1 MRRYQK
7 GFLRMSK
14 LKEIYRQRQLHWMV
28 LPGVAFM
35 IVFNYIPIYG
45 IIIAFKNYTVI
56 DTISSAPWVGL
67 ENFRIIL
74 HDSFFWEAVGN
85 TLAISMMKLSLGFAI
100 PIILAIMI
108 FEMRDGKLK
117 KFIQTVSYIPHF
129 FSWIVLGGMMI
140 SWLSTNGFINQVL
153 MSLGMMDKGVNHLLD
168 PDKYWWIAVLSDL
181 WKEVGWG
188 TILYLA
194 GMSRIDPTFYE
205 AARIDGATK
214 LTQIRTITL
223 PLLTPIISL
232 NLILNVSGILG
243 SNLDQTL
250 VLMNSQ
256 NQNKSEVINSFV
268 YKMGLTQGDFSYATA
283 VGLGIAIISVIL
295 LVITD
300 RVTRKLNNG
309 NSVIL

>member
-1 MRRYQK
+1 MK
-7 GFLRMSK
+7 K
-14 LKEIYRQRQLHWMV
+14 LKKFYDQRQLHWMV

-45 IIIAFKNYTVI
+45 IIIAFKNYTIV
-56 DTISSAPWVGL
+56 DTVSSAPWVGL
-67 ENFRIIL
+67 ENFRIIME
-74 HDSFFWEAVGN
+74 DSFFWEAVRN
-85 TLAISMMKLSLGFAI
+85 TLAISLMKFFLGFAI
-100 PIILAIMI
+100 PIILAVMI
-108 FEMRDGKLK
+108 FEMRDGHLK
-117 KFIQTVSYIPHF
+117 KVIQTISYIPHF
-129 FSWIVLGGMMI
+129 FSWIVLGGMLI
-140 SWLSTNGFINQVL
+140 SWLSTNGFINQVM
-153 MSLGMMDKGVNHLLD
+153 MSLGLMNQGVNHLLD

-205 AARIDGATK
+205 AARIDGASK

-223 PLLTPIISL
+223 PLLAPIISL
-232 NLILNVSGILG
+232 NLILNVSGLLG

-250 VLMNSQ
+250 VLMNAQ

-268 YKMGLTQGDFSYATA
+268 YRMGLTQGDFSYATA
-283 VGLGIAIISVIL
+283 VGLGISVISIVL

-300 RVTRKLNNG
+300 RITRKMNNG
-309 NSVIL
+309 RSVIL

>member
-1 MRRYQK
+1 MK
-7 GFLRMSK
+7 K
-14 LKEIYRQRQLHWMV
+14 LKKFYDQRQLHWMV

-45 IIIAFKNYTVI
+45 IIIAFKNYTIV
-56 DTISSAPWVGL
+56 DTVSSAPWVGL
-67 ENFRIIL
+67 ENFRIIME
-74 HDSFFWEAVGN
+74 DSFFWEAVRN
-85 TLAISMMKLSLGFAI
+85 TLAISLMKLFLGFAI
-100 PIILAIMI
+100 PIILAVMI
-108 FEMRDGKLK
+108 FEMRDGHLK
-117 KFIQTVSYIPHF
+117 KVIQTISYIPHF
-129 FSWIVLGGMMI
+129 FSWIVLGGMLI
-140 SWLSTNGFINQVL
+140 SWLSTNGFINQV
-153 MSLGMMDKGVNHLLD
+153 MISLGLMNQGVNHLLD

-205 AARIDGATK
+205 AARIDGASK

-223 PLLTPIISL
+223 PLLAPIISL
-232 NLILNVSGILG
+232 NLILNVSGLLG

-250 VLMNSQ
+250 VLMNAQ

-268 YKMGLTQGDFSYATA
+268 YRMGLTQGDFSYATA
-283 VGLGIAIISVIL
+283 VGLGISVISIVL

-300 RVTRKLNNG
+300 RITRKMNNG
-309 NSVIL
+309 RSVIL

>member
-1 MRRYQK
+1 MK
-7 GFLRMSK
+7 K
-14 LKEIYRQRQLHWMV
+14 LKKFYDQRQLHWMV

-45 IIIAFKNYTVI
+45 IIIAFKNYTIV
-56 DTISSAPWVGL
+56 DTVSSAPWVGL
-67 ENFRIIL
+67 EKFRIIME
-74 HDSFFWEAVGN
+74 DSFFWEAVRN
-85 TLAISMMKLSLGFAI
+85 TLAISLMKLFLGFAI
-100 PIILAIMI
+100 PIILAVMI
-108 FEMRDGKLK
+108 FEMRDGHLK
-117 KFIQTVSYIPHF
+117 KVIQTISYIPHF
-129 FSWIVLGGMMI
+129 FSWIVLGGMLI
-140 SWLSTNGFINQVL
+140 SWLSTNGFINQVM
-153 MSLGMMDKGVNHLLD
+153 MSLGLMNQGVNHLLD

-205 AARIDGATK
+205 AARIDGASK

-223 PLLTPIISL
+223 PLLAPIISL
-232 NLILNVSGILG
+232 NLILNVSGLLG

-250 VLMNSQ
+250 VLMNAQ

-268 YKMGLTQGDFSYATA
+268 YRMGLTQGDFSYATA
-283 VGLGIAIISVIL
+283 VGLGISVISIVL

-300 RVTRKLNNG
+300 RITRKMNNG
-309 NSVIL
+309 RSVIL

>member
-1 MRRYQK
+1 MK
-7 GFLRMSK
+7 K
-14 LKEIYRQRQLHWMV
+14 LKKFYDQRQLHWMV

-45 IIIAFKNYTVI
+45 IIIAFKNYTIV
-56 DTISSAPWVGL
+56 DTVSSAPWVGL
-67 ENFRIIL
+67 ENFRIIME
-74 HDSFFWEAVGN
+74 DSFFWEAVRN
-85 TLAISMMKLSLGFAI
+85 TLAISLMKLFLGFAI
-100 PIILAIMI
+100 PIILAVMI
-108 FEMRDGKLK
+108 FEMRDGHLK
-117 KFIQTVSYIPHF
+117 KVIQTISYIPHF
-129 FSWIVLGGMMI
+129 FSWIVLGGMLI
-140 SWLSTNGFINQVL
+140 SWLSTNGFINQVM
-153 MSLGMMDKGVNHLLD
+153 MSLVLMNQGVNHLLD

-205 AARIDGATK
+205 AARIDGASK

-223 PLLTPIISL
+223 PLLAPIISL
-232 NLILNVSGILG
+232 NLILNVSGLLG

-250 VLMNSQ
+250 VLMNAQ

-268 YKMGLTQGDFSYATA
+268 YRMGLTQGDFSYATA
-283 VGLGIAIISVIL
+283 VGLGISVISIVL

-300 RVTRKLNNG
+300 RITRKMNNG
-309 NSVIL
+309 RSVIL

>member
-1 MRRYQK
+1 MK
-7 GFLRMSK
+7 K
-14 LKEIYRQRQLHWMV
+14 LKKFYDQRQLHWMV

-45 IIIAFKNYTVI
+45 IIIAFKNYTIV
-56 DTISSAPWVGL
+56 DTVSSAPWVGL
-67 ENFRIIL
+67 ENFRIIME
-74 HDSFFWEAVGN
+74 DSFFWEAVRN
-85 TLAISMMKLSLGFAI
+85 TLAISLMKLFLGFAI
-100 PIILAIMI
+100 PIILAVMI
-108 FEMRDGKLK
+108 FEMRDGHLK
-117 KFIQTVSYIPHF
+117 KVIQTISYIPHF
-129 FSWIVLGGMMI
+129 FSWIVLGGMLI
-140 SWLSTNGFINQVL
+140 SWLSTNGFINQV
-153 MSLGMMDKGVNHLLD
+153 MRSLGLMNQGVNHLLD

-205 AARIDGATK
+205 AARIDGASK

-223 PLLTPIISL
+223 PLLAPIISL
-232 NLILNVSGILG
+232 NLILNVSGLLG

-250 VLMNSQ
+250 VLMNAQ

-268 YKMGLTQGDFSYATA
+268 YRMGLTQGDFSYATA
-283 VGLGIAIISVIL
+283 VGLGISVISIVL

-300 RVTRKLNNG
+300 RITRKMNNG
-309 NSVIL
+309 RSVIL

>member
-1 MRRYQK
+1 MKKIKKFYD
-7 GFLRMSK
+7 
-14 LKEIYRQRQLHWMV
+14 QRQLHWMV

-45 IIIAFKNYTVI
+45 IIIAFKNYTIV
-56 DTISSAPWVGL
+56 DTVSSAPWVGL
-67 ENFRIIL
+67 ENFRIIME
-74 HDSFFWEAVGN
+74 DSFFWEAVRN
-85 TLAISMMKLSLGFAI
+85 TLAISLMKLFLGFAI
-100 PIILAIMI
+100 PIILAVMI
-108 FEMRDGKLK
+108 FEMRDGHLK
-117 KFIQTVSYIPHF
+117 KVIQTISYIPHF
-129 FSWIVLGGMMI
+129 FSWIVLGGMLI
-140 SWLSTNGFINQVL
+140 SWLSTNGFINQVM
-153 MSLGMMDKGVNHLLD
+153 MSLGLMNQGVNHLLD

-205 AARIDGATK
+205 AERIDGASK

-223 PLLTPIISL
+223 PLLAPIISL
-232 NLILNVSGILG
+232 NLILNVSGLLG

-250 VLMNSQ
+250 VLMNAQ

-268 YKMGLTQGDFSYATA
+268 YRMGLTQGDFSYATA
-283 VGLGIAIISVIL
+283 VGLGISVISIVL

-300 RVTRKLNNG
+300 RITRKMNNG
-309 NSVIL
+309 RSVIL

>member
-1 MRRYQK
+1 MK
-7 GFLRMSK
+7 K
-14 LKEIYRQRQLHWMV
+14 LKKFYDQRQLHWMV

-45 IIIAFKNYTVI
+45 IIIAFKNYTIV
-56 DTISSAPWVGL
+56 DTVSSAPWVGL
-67 ENFRIIL
+67 ENFRIIME
-74 HDSFFWEAVGN
+74 DSFFWEAVRN
-85 TLAISMMKLSLGFAI
+85 TLAISLMKLFLGFAI
-100 PIILAIMI
+100 PIILAVMI
-108 FEMRDGKLK
+108 FEMRDGHLK
-117 KFIQTVSYIPHF
+117 KVIQTISYIPHF
-129 FSWIVLGGMMI
+129 FSWIVLGGMLI
-140 SWLSTNGFINQVL
+140 SWLSTNGFINQVM
-153 MSLGMMDKGVNHLLD
+153 MSLVLMNQGVNHLLD

-205 AARIDGATK
+205 AARIDGASK

-223 PLLTPIISL
+223 PLLAPIISF
-232 NLILNVSGILG
+232 NLILNVSCLLG

-250 VLMNSQ
+250 VLMNAQ

-268 YKMGLTQGDFSYATA
+268 YRMGLTQGDFSYATA
-283 VGLGIAIISVIL
+283 VGLGISVISIVL

-300 RVTRKLNNG
+300 RITRKMNNG
-309 NSVIL
+309 RSVIL

>member
-1 MRRYQK
+1 MK
-7 GFLRMSK
+7 K
-14 LKEIYRQRQLHWMV
+14 LKKFYDQRQLHWMV

-45 IIIAFKNYTVI
+45 IIIAFKNYTIV
-56 DTISSAPWVGL
+56 DTVSSAPWVGL
-67 ENFRIIL
+67 ENFRIIME
-74 HDSFFWEAVGN
+74 DSFFWEAVRN
-85 TLAISMMKLSLGFAI
+85 TLAISLMKLFLGFAI
-100 PIILAIMI
+100 PIILAVMI
-108 FEMRDGKLK
+108 FEMRDGHLK
-117 KFIQTVSYIPHF
+117 KVIQTISYIPHF
-129 FSWIVLGGMMI
+129 FSWIVLGGMLI
-140 SWLSTNGFINQVL
+140 SWLSTNGFINQVM
-153 MSLGMMDKGVNHLLD
+153 MSLGLMNQGVNHLLD

-205 AARIDGATK
+205 AARIDGASK

-223 PLLTPIISL
+223 PLLAPIISL
-232 NLILNVSGILG
+232 NLILNVSGLLG

-250 VLMNSQ
+250 VLMNAQ

-268 YKMGLTQGDFSYATA
+268 YRMGLTQGDFSYAKA
-283 VGLGIAIISVIL
+283 VGLGISVISIVL

-300 RVTRKLNNG
+300 RITRKMNNG
-309 NSVIL
+309 RSVIL

>member
-1 MRRYQK
+1 MK
-7 GFLRMSK
+7 K
-14 LKEIYRQRQLHWMV
+14 LKKFYDQRQLHWMV

-45 IIIAFKNYTVI
+45 IIIAFKNYTIV
-56 DTISSAPWVGL
+56 DTVSSAPWVGL
-67 ENFRIIL
+67 ENFRIIME
-74 HDSFFWEAVGN
+74 DSFFWEAVRN
-85 TLAISMMKLSLGFAI
+85 TLAISLMKLFLGFAI
-100 PIILAIMI
+100 PIILAVMI
-108 FEMRDGKLK
+108 FEMRDGHLK
-117 KFIQTVSYIPHF
+117 KVIQTISYIPHF
-129 FSWIVLGGMMI
+129 FSWIVLGGMLI
-140 SWLSTNGFINQVL
+140 SWLSTNGFINQVM
-153 MSLGMMDKGVNHLLD
+153 MSLGLMNQGVNHLLD

-205 AARIDGATK
+205 AARIDGASK

-223 PLLTPIISL
+223 PLLGPIISL
-232 NLILNVSGILG
+232 NLILNVSGLLG

-250 VLMNSQ
+250 VLMNAQ

-268 YKMGLTQGDFSYATA
+268 YRMGLTQGDFSYATA
-283 VGLGIAIISVIL
+283 VGLGISVISIVL

-300 RVTRKLNNG
+300 RITRKMNNG
-309 NSVIL
+309 RSVIL

>member
-1 MRRYQK
+1 MK
-7 GFLRMSK
+7 K
-14 LKEIYRQRQLHWMV
+14 LKKFYDQRQLHWMV

-45 IIIAFKNYTVI
+45 IIIAFKNYTIV
-56 DTISSAPWVGL
+56 DTVSSAPWVGL
-67 ENFRIIL
+67 ENFRIIME
-74 HDSFFWEAVGN
+74 DSFFWEAVRN
-85 TLAISMMKLSLGFAI
+85 TLAISLMKLFLGFAI
-100 PIILAIMI
+100 PIILAVMI
-108 FEMRDGKLK
+108 FEMRDGHLK
-117 KFIQTVSYIPHF
+117 KVIQTISYIPHF
-129 FSWIVLGGMMI
+129 FSWIVLGEMLI
-140 SWLSTNGFINQVL
+140 SWLSTNGFINQVM
-153 MSLGMMDKGVNHLLD
+153 MSLGLMNQGVNHLLD

-205 AARIDGATK
+205 AARIDGASK

-223 PLLTPIISL
+223 PLLAPIISL
-232 NLILNVSGILG
+232 NLILNVSGLLG

-250 VLMNSQ
+250 VLMNAQ

-268 YKMGLTQGDFSYATA
+268 YRMGLTQGDFSYATA
-283 VGLGIAIISVIL
+283 VGLGISVISIVL

-300 RVTRKLNNG
+300 RITRKMNNG
-309 NSVIL
+309 RSVIL